1 MRPRNLE
8 EYSGQQHLLGP
19 GKPLRVQI
27 ERDDPSSMI
36 LWGPPGSGKTTL
48 AKIIAETTQASFI
61 EFSAVMSGIKEIK
74 QVMVAAAQAAE
85 MHSRTILFVDE
96 IHRFNKAQQDAFLPY
111 VERGTIR
118 LIGAT
123 TENPS
128 FEIISALLSR
138 CRVYVLH
145 PLSEEHIAHL
155 LRRALED
162 TERGLGSLNLTADD
176 DALALIAS
184 YSSGD
189 CRAAYNTLEVAAQLA
204 QDSNSRSPYPKN
216 LGVTGRHSKE
226 GTVSGHDFSP
236 FETPETQDGNES
248 GHDFSPSE
256 TPEPQDGNESGHDMP
271 GSNTT
276 GLCRADAASLPET
289 ARLNER
295 NESGHDMPG
304 SNTTG
309 LCRADASSIPETA
322 RLNER
327 NESGHDFSRADRV
340 QFDDRALAP
349 EAQPQPRNRITKEIA
364 TEAVQQRVLMYD
376 KNGEEHYNLISA
388 LHKSVRNSD
397 PDAALYWLARMFAA
411 GEDPLYLARR
421 VVRMAVE
428 DIGLAAPEAL
438 NLCLSAKEAID
449 FLGSPEGDLALAE
462 AVVYLCLAPKSNSVY
477 TAYSAVQAEI
487 EQTRQEPVPLHL
499 RNAPTRLMKE
509 LEYGKGYLYAHD
521 EEGKVADMD
530 CLPDSL
536 RGRTYY
542 KPTQEGREKLLAQ
555 RLDAIRNLR
564 LRKHGGD

>member
-1 MRPRNLE
+1 MSLFDGVPESATPSSKGVLHAMAPLAERMRPRTLE
-8 EYSGQQHLLGP
+8 EYVGQEHLLGP

-27 ERDDPSSMI
+27 ERDGPESTNTGSMI
-36 LWGPPGSGKTTL
+36 LWGPPGVGKTTL
-48 AKIIAETTQASFI
+48 AKIIAETTRANFV
-61 EFSAVMSGIKEIK
+61 EFSAVVSGIKEIK
-74 QVMVAAAQAAE
+74 QVMASAEQAAQ

-138 CRVYVLH
+138 CRVYVLQ
-145 PLSEEHIAHL
+145 PLSEERITAL
-155 LRRALED
+155 LRRAIED
-162 TERGLGSLNLTADD
+162 SERGLGGLGITAED
-176 DALALIAS
+176 DALELIAS

-189 CRAAYNTLEVAAQLA
+189 CRSAYNTLEVAAQLA
-204 QDSNSRSPYPKN
+204 I
-216 LGVTGRHSKE
+216 E
-226 GTVSGHDFSP
+226 GAKKIDKAV
-236 FETPETQDGNES
+236 
-248 GHDFSPSE
+248 
-256 TPEPQDGNESGHDMP
+256 
-271 GSNTT
+271 
-276 GLCRADAASLPET
+276 
-289 ARLNER
+289 
-295 NESGHDMPG
+295 
-304 SNTTG
+304 
-309 LCRADASSIPETA
+309 
-322 RLNER
+322 
-327 NESGHDFSRADRV
+327 
-340 QFDDRALAP
+340 
-349 EAQPQPRNRITKEIA
+349 A

-376 KNGEEHYNLISA
+376 KSGEEHYNLISA

-438 NLCLSAKEAID
+438 NLCLSAKETID

-477 TAYSAVQAEI
+477 TAYGAVQQEI
-487 EQTRQEPVPLHL
+487 EHTRQEPVPLHL

-509 LEYGKGYLYAHD
+509 LEYGKGYRYAHD

-536 RGRTYY
+536 KGRSYY
-542 KPTQEGREKLLAQ
+542 KPTQEGREKALAQ
-555 RLDAIRNLR
+555 RMEEIRR
-564 LRKHGGD
+564 IRAGKRGGNSA

>member
-1 MRPRNLE
+1 MSLFDGVPDSPVTSSRGPLHAAAGAPLAERMRPRTLE
-8 EYSGQQHLLGP
+8 EYVGQEHLLGP

-27 ERDDPSSMI
+27 ERDAQDSQSLGSMI
-36 LWGPPGSGKTTL
+36 FWGPPGVGKTTL
-48 AKIIAETTQASFI
+48 AKIIAETTKANFV
-61 EFSAVMSGIKEIK
+61 EFSAVLSGIKEIK
-74 QVMVAAAQAAE
+74 QVMAAAAQAAE

-138 CRVYVLH
+138 CRVYVLQ
-145 PLSEEHIAHL
+145 PLSEERIAGL
-155 LRRALED
+155 LRKALED
-162 TERGLGSLNLTADD
+162 RERGLGGMALTAEDE
-176 DALALIAS
+176 ALELMAS

-189 CRAAYNTLEVAAQLA
+189 CRSAYNTLEVAAQLA
-204 QDSNSRSPYPKN
+204 S
-216 LGVTGRHSKE
+216 E
-226 GTVSGHDFSP
+226 GTKHIDKG
-236 FETPETQDGNES
+236 
-248 GHDFSPSE
+248 
-256 TPEPQDGNESGHDMP
+256 
-271 GSNTT
+271 
-276 GLCRADAASLPET
+276 
-289 ARLNER
+289 
-295 NESGHDMPG
+295 
-304 SNTTG
+304 
-309 LCRADASSIPETA
+309 
-322 RLNER
+322 
-327 NESGHDFSRADRV
+327 
-340 QFDDRALAP
+340 
-349 EAQPQPRNRITKEIA
+349 IA
-364 TEAVQQRVLMYD
+364 TEAIQQRVLMYD
-376 KNGEEHYNLISA
+376 KSGEEHYNLISA

-477 TAYSAVQAEI
+477 TAYGAVQQEI

-499 RNAPTRLMKE
+499 RNAPTRLMKD
-509 LEYGKGYLYAHD
+509 LGYSEGYRYAHN

-536 RGRTYY
+536 RGRSYY
-542 KPTQEGREKLLAQ
+542 HPTQEGREKALAQ
-555 RLDAIRNLR
+555 RMEEIRR
-564 LRKHGGD
+564 IRAGKRMETR